1 MSYSTPGK
9 YTTPGKKRGGGVETV
24 SHTHYIFPVLKNA
37 EILQCLDELG
47 IEVCKAELAEPQR
60 YREKIRKIFWQL
72 LEHCSGVTEEDI
84 EKRVPKNLERFVP
97 AEEAVLH
104 ENFTDMLFFKE
115 MQKLMKTCGI
125 VDFSWKDV
133 HVPTSKRL
141 RCQLSATINMAK
153 FREEQLKIYAELNEP
168 RHQLLIT
175 LEELH
180 SENAQLQE
188 QLNEVSTES
197 DKKME
202 EYDKIAKECQE
213 LESDIARS
221 NKLQAS
227 KREEASQLKK
237 EITRLKDELA
247 AATWSLQELQAK
259 EERLLGQVVSSPGR
273 RKLELNTKKDA
284 LDKEKAEIRRLQQEI
299 VDGKAKVA
307 RLQQA
312 NKDLEAA
319 IALQCN
325 VLDEAA
331 KYEENAEQLEAA
343 EKEVDANEEKASE
356 LEEKTNESERS
367 LTRLEEKLAHMH
379 KQSKMKMDAVQD
391 NIDIAKEQLLIVE
404 RDRREGL
411 ARVEA
416 GEAEVVALKAQ
427 MKAEQ
432 KKTEEEIDAIV
443 AEYKVLEQSF
453 LKRNEQRMMLIDSA
467 M

>member
-1 MSYSTPGK
+1 MSYATPA
-9 YTTPGKKRGGGVETV
+9 KKRGGGVETV
-24 SHTHYIFPVLKNA
+24 SHTNFIFPVLKNA

-47 IEVCKAELAEPQR
+47 IEVCKTELAEPQR
-60 YREKIRKIFWQL
+60 HREKVRKIFWQL
-72 LEHCSGVTEEDI
+72 LEHCSGVTEDDI
-84 EKRVPKNLERFVP
+84 EKRCPEELDRFVSP
-97 AEEAVLH
+97 EEAELH
-104 ENFTDMLFFKE
+104 ENFVDVLFFQE
-115 MQKLMKTCGI
+115 MRKLMKTCGI
-125 VDFSWKDV
+125 VDFSWKDLY
-133 HVPTSKRL
+133 VPTSKRL

-168 RHQLLIT
+168 RHQLLVT

-180 SENAQLQE
+180 GENEQLQE
-188 QLNEVSTES
+188 QLNMALTES

-202 EYDKIAKECQE
+202 EFDVLAKECQE

-237 EITRLKDELA
+237 EMTRLKDELA
-247 AATWSLQELQAK
+247 AATWSLQETQAE
-259 EERLLGQVVSSPGR
+259 EERLQGQVVSSPSR
-273 RKLELNTKKDA
+273 RKLELDTKKDA
-284 LDKEKAEIRRLQQEI
+284 LEKEKAETRRLQQEI
-299 VDGKAKVA
+299 TDGKATTA

-312 NKDLEAA
+312 IKDLEECLS
-319 IALQCN
+319 LQRN
-325 VLDEAA
+325 VLDEAS
-331 KYEENAEQLEAA
+331 KYEETAEHLEST
-343 EKEVDANEEKASE
+343 EKEVEANEEKASE
-356 LEEKTNESERS
+356 IEERTNESERS
-367 LTRLEEKLAHMH
+367 LTRLEEKLAHVH

-416 GEAEVVALKAQ
+416 GEAEVISLKTQ

-432 KKTEEEIDAIV
+432 KKTEQEIAAIV
-443 AEYKVLEQSF
+443 AEYRVLEQAF

>member
-1 MSYSTPGK
+1 MSYSTPA
-9 YTTPGKKRGGGVETV
+9 KKRGGGVETV
-24 SHTHYIFPVLKNA
+24 SHTHFIFPVLKNA

-47 IEVCKAELAEPQR
+47 IEVCKTELAEPQR
-60 YREKIRKIFWQL
+60 HREKIRKIFWQL
-72 LEHCSGVTEEDI
+72 LEHCCGVTEEDI
-84 EKRVPKNLERFVP
+84 EKRCPTNLDRFVAP
-97 AEEAVLH
+97 EETELH
-104 ENFTDMLFFKE
+104 ENFVDMLFFKE
-115 MQKLMKTCGI
+115 MRKMMNTCGI
-125 VDFSWKDV
+125 VDFSWKDI

-141 RCQLSATINMAK
+141 RCQLSAAINMAK

-168 RHQLLIT
+168 RHQLLMT

-180 SENAQLQE
+180 AENAQLQE
-188 QLNEVSTES
+188 QLNMVLAES

-202 EYDKIAKECQE
+202 EFDIVAKECQE

-237 EITRLKDELA
+237 EMTRLKDELA
-247 AATWSLQELQAK
+247 AATWSLQETQA
-259 EERLLGQVVSSPGR
+259 EEQRLLGQVVSSPGR
-273 RKLELNTKKDA
+273 RKQELHTKKDA
-284 LDKEKAEIRRLQQEI
+284 LEKEKLETRRLQEEI
-299 VDGKAKVA
+299 TDGKAKTA
-307 RLQQA
+307 RLQHVI
-312 NKDLEAA
+312 KDLREV
-319 IALQCN
+319 ITLQRN
-325 VLDEAA
+325 VLEEAS
-331 KYEENAEQLEAA
+331 KYEEASDHLDST
-343 EKEVDANEEKASE
+343 EKEVDANQEKVSE

-367 LTRLEEKLAHMH
+367 LARLEEKLTHMH

-416 GEAEVVALKAQ
+416 GESEVRSLEKQ

-432 KKTEEEIDAIV
+432 EKIEEEITAIV
-443 AEYKVLEQSF
+443 TEYKVLEQSF
-453 LKRNEQRMMLIDSA
+453 IKRNEQRMMIIDST